1 MAFFI
6 VWLRRENKRNR
17 KYGRKFSLWAHLFF
31 ILQIWENNKEENV
44 LKDALYTNTLN
55 LSCIFSF
62 FLLSSL
68 GSKVALLF
76 FGQSC
81 CQLSLFFFLGI
92 NIASFFCIFFIFIFT
107 GCDFFG
113 TCFLFKIFFLGDC
126 SFLCGY
132 LSL

>member
-1 MAFFI
+1 M
-6 VWLRRENKRNR
+6 
-17 KYGRKFSLWAHLFF
+17 
-31 ILQIWENNKEENV
+31 
-44 LKDALYTNTLN
+44 LKDALYTNTFN

-81 CQLSLFFFLGI
+81 CQLSHLFFLGI

-113 TCFLFKIFFLGDC
+113 TCFLF
-126 SFLCGY
+126 
-132 LSL
+132 